1 MVKLKYIC
9 IALFFGNF
17 IFPQSA
23 FAQEEEE
30 PTDDLGNVTD
40 AFQENFY
47 EALKQKSIE
56 NYELAIISLE
66 KAKAASKGNK
76 NGDAIIYFE
85 LAKNQTKLKYYD
97 TAEENYNKV
106 IETNPDKLEV
116 LEALYDL
123 YYLKRDYDKAIPLVK
138 RLSAID
144 EDYKEDLANLYSRT
158 KQYDK
163 SITILDELDAS
174 WGESTYRDA
183 LRNQIYRITGNSQ
196 GAIDNLE
203 TKVDKNPKNEKD
215 YLNLIYLYSEEGNTD
230 KAFETAK
237 ELQKNNPK
245 SELVHLA
252 LYKFYLDK
260 GITDEALK
268 SMKVVFK
275 SEEIDKESQYKVL
288 GDFLSFVNE
297 NPEYEKQLD
306 ETVSLFSAQNNGQVY
321 EKLGDYY
328 LTKGNKEAALKFFEK
343 GIILDADNF
352 SLLKNTLLLQ
362 IDVANFEAAKKLS
375 KEGLEVFPAQPLV
388 YLLHG
393 VSLNSLND
401 FDGALETLET
411 GIDYLF
417 DNPKMEKDYYE
428 QLSIGYT
435 GKGNTKKATDF
446 ANKAAAIQISN

>member
-1 MVKLKYIC
+1 MKLKYIF
-9 IALFFGNF
+9 IAIFFGNF
-17 IFPQSA
+17 IFPTTV
-23 FAQEEEE
+23 FAQEDEE

-56 NYELAIISLE
+56 NYELAIKALE

-76 NGDAIIYFE
+76 EADAIVYFE
-85 LAKNQTKLKYYD
+85 LAKNQTELKYYD

-106 IETNPDKLEV
+106 LQTNPDKLEV

-123 YYLKRDYDKAIPLVK
+123 YYLKRDYDKAIPLVE
-138 RLSAID
+138 RLSVID

-158 KQYDK
+158 KQYNK
-163 SITILDELDAS
+163 SLAILDELDES
-174 WGESTYRDA
+174 WGESTYRNA
-183 LRNQIYRITGNSQ
+183 LRNQIYKVTGDSQ
-196 GAIDNLE
+196 GAIENLE
-203 TKVDKNPKNEKD
+203 TKVDKNPKNERD
-215 YLNLIYLYSEEGNTD
+215 YLNLIYLYSDEENTE

-237 ELQKNNPK
+237 ELQKNIPK

-252 LYKFYLDK
+252 LYKFYLDESNAE
-260 GITDEALK
+260 EALK

-288 GDFLSFVNE
+288 GDFLTFVDD
-297 NPEYEKQLD
+297 NPQYETKLE
-306 ETVSLFSAQNNGQVY
+306 ETVSLFSKQNNGQVF

-328 LTKGNKEAALKFFEK
+328 VTKENKEAALKFYEK
-343 GIILDADNF
+343 GIKLDADNF

-362 IDVANFEAAKKLS
+362 IDFGNFEASKKLS
-375 KEGLEVFPAQPLV
+375 ETGLEVFPAQPLV

-393 VSLNSLND
+393 VSLNNLND
-401 FDGALETLET
+401 FDGALETLDA
-411 GIDYLF
+411 GIDFLF
-417 DNPKMEKDYYE
+417 DDPKMEKDFYE
-428 QLSIGYT
+428 QLSIAHT
-435 GKGNTKKATDF
+435 GKGDTKKASEF